1 MKWFSNI
8 FSRKASGDI
17 PVLAITGISQAPMTA
32 EPDDREIAAQA
43 LMESLLSGKERE
55 GRQKEMPDK
64 GTKEY
69 YLVISERVKKA
80 YNNVTLEARRFLV
93 FSEQELKRE
102 DLPLEGEGSLETLET
117 ILSKCLNTIDREGG
131 DLMQRW
137 KQCQADVTVRKLT
150 ATSTMFLDE
159 QPVIS

>member
-1 MKWFSNI
+1 MRMKWFSNI

-17 PVLAITGISQAPMTA
+17 PVLAITGIRQAPMTA

-43 LMESLLSGKERE
+43 LMESLLPGKERE
-55 GRQKEMPDK
+55 GRQREMPDK

-80 YNNVTLEARRFLV
+80 YNNATLEARRFLV

-102 DLPLEGEGSLETLET
+102 DLPLEGEGSLAMLEAGL
-117 ILSKCLNTIDREGG
+117 IKHLNTINREGG
-131 DLMQRW
+131 EMKKHWQDIL
-137 KQCQADVTVRKLT
+137 ADISVRQYAGAQNIT
-150 ATSTMFLDE
+150 ID
-159 QPVIS
+159 